1 MYRGWSKSPFCGV
14 LRRWP
19 AVSHEVCRTEIVE
32 LHRFFESWFGGTI
45 DDFSRFDR
53 SVAGDFTMVGPGGE
67 RRDRDA
73 VVRSL
78 LDSHGSRTLA
88 IRVENAESWALGGGL
103 LLARYEEWLDDK
115 GRVSSA
121 LFREN
126 SDAPNGIE
134 WVTVHETWLPL

>member
-1 MYRGWSKSPFCGV
+1 
-14 LRRWP
+14 
-19 AVSHEVCRTEIVE
+19 
-32 LHRFFESWFGGTI
+32 
-45 DDFSRFDR
+45 
-53 SVAGDFTMVGPGGE
+53 MVGPGGE